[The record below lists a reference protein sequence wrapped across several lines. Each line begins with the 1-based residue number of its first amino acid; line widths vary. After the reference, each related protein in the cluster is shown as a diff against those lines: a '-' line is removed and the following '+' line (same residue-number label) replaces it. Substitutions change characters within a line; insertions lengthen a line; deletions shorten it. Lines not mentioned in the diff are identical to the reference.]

1 VISSSR
7 EWVMVRTGREGLGPG
22 VFHWAMRG
30 RCIDIV
36 ELRMRSGS
44 AGEGVCCG
52 ARWPVGAV
60 QCCCRVRLKAIT
72 YTSQARFGVA
82 AVYLESSDIRHVG
95 LNVLTRCGVRSL
107 SDQPRHP

>member
-1 VISSSR
+1 MIRSSR

-22 VFHWAMRG
+22 VFHWPMRG
-30 RCIDIV
+30 RCIDIG

-60 QCCCRVRLKAIT
+60 QCCCRVRLRP
-72 YTSQARFGVA
+72 SRVPARRGS
-82 AVYLESSDIRHVG
+82 ESP
-95 LNVLTRCGVRSL
+95 LLTWSPVISVTL
-107 SDQPRHP
+107 A